1 MAQRDGQ
8 QGRGGAGGER
18 ANRNRQKFADLLS
31 PGGGGDVNK
40 GPLTG
45 EDYSTWADRLRDV
58 EEALDDPTLRA
69 KVAQAREQARVLR
82 NDYKKTAKEPQWDL
96 VKSKILDPLAE
107 VRQKVGEDL
116 ARRESKDS
124 IVPIDRDPVPK
135 QFTEQVKR
143 YYERLGSAK

>member
-1 MAQRDGQ
+1 M
-8 QGRGGAGGER
+8 
-18 ANRNRQKFADLLS
+18 
-31 PGGGGDVNK
+31 K

-45 EDYSTWADRLRDV
+45 EDYSAWSDRLRDV

-82 NDYKKTAKEPQWDL
+82 TDYKKNAKEPQWEL
-96 VKSKILDPLAE
+96 VRSKIIEPLAE

-124 IVPIDRDPVPK
+124 MVPIDRDPVPK

-143 YYERLGSAK
+143 YSERLGSAK